1 MKNYKR
7 GAILYGCS
15 VFTVFL
21 NNTKAKCSYFKCF
34 NSNRYQAL
42 YLLKKSMIVLKKVSY
57 DLENV
62 RGCGMVCL
70 CVVFVD
76 VIVCLLVFKRLIN
89 LKKYDY
95 LYFLSNLIV
104 IYSFVETNRTYIKTP
119 RLLIGRSFNPTKKKS
134 QTALN
139 KHDDDSHSHGKRLSF
154 FLDSVSF
161 I

>member
-21 NNTKAKCSYFKCF
+21 NNTKAECSYFKCF

-57 DLENV
+57 DLENICTWV
-62 RGCGMVCL
+62 WVG
-70 CVVFVD
+70 VFV
-76 VIVCLLVFKRLIN
+76 
-89 LKKYDY
+89 
-95 LYFLSNLIV
+95 
-104 IYSFVETNRTYIKTP
+104 
-119 RLLIGRSFNPTKKKS
+119 RSFCGCNCVF
-134 QTALN
+134 AC
-139 KHDDDSHSHGKRLSF
+139 
-154 FLDSVSF
+154 